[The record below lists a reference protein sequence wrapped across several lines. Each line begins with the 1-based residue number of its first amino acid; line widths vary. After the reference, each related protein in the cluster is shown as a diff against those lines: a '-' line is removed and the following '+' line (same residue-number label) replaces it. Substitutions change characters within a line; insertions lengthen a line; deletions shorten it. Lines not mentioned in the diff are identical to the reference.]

1 MFGPGRPES
10 RGPQGETNGGLKSA
24 AKTEPQ
30 LLRVNRV
37 CASSSGV
44 KIVVGGLPVEA
55 KIDSGAEI
63 TILSTTAFEQLREKP
78 KKLRGVNMQLADQG
92 STMRG
97 FVTRPVGLKI
107 GGMTFHE
114 QVHVA
119 PISDQ
124 MLLGHD
130 LLHHWGVIHDMGTN
144 TTLIGNE
151 RIPLKMNVQNSL
163 PTVGRVT
170 ASRRAVIPPN
180 SVVRLSGKLD
190 TTLGDYYIEPV
201 DASHL
206 FIPRTV
212 RKADECPV
220 VCLVNLSDQY
230 QSVKKGQFLENA
242 YEVQEVLD
250 PMQEDLDHGKE
261 GTTPDHVFCG
271 SVQVNDSTTPTTGRV
286 PEHLQQLAADSSA
299 YLTVDQREELG
310 KLLSEFEDVF
320 AKHDFDLGE
329 FTTIEH
335 AIDTG
340 DANPIKQGMR
350 RTPAVFAGEEEAH
363 LRKMLDAGVI
373 QESISEWASAPV
385 LIRKKDGT
393 VRWCIDYRALN
404 DVTVKDTFPLPLVND
419 CLDALSG
426 STWF

>member
-1 MFGPGRPES
+1 MRSASLVRRNRTNPCRTSAPPFRAEKNAGKAACRPTFPKVGQSRRDAGKAACGPTFPKVGQSRRDAGKAACGPTFPKVGQSRKDAGKAACGPTSPKTGRSPKEPQMFGLGRPES
-10 RGPQGETNGGLKSA
+10 RGPQGETNGGLKPA

-63 TILSTTAFEQLREKP
+63 TILSTTAFEKLREKP
-78 KKLRGVNMQLADQG
+78 KMLREVNMQLADQG

-97 FVTRPVGLKI
+97 FITRPVGLKI

-144 TTLIGNE
+144 TLLIGNE
-151 RIPLKMNVQNSL
+151 RIPLNMNVRNSI

-170 ASRRAVIPPN
+170 AARRAVIPPN

-230 QSVKKGQFLENA
+230 HTGDRIHNA
-242 YEVQEVLD
+242 N
-250 PMQEDLDHGKE
+250 HGKST
-261 GTTPDHVFCG
+261 GT
-271 SVQVNDSTTPTTGRV
+271 S
-286 PEHLQQLAADSSA
+286 AAA
-299 YLTVDQREELG
+299 RGGLKRLPNKGPKKRTWETAER
-310 KLLSEFEDVF
+310 
-320 AKHDFDLGE
+320 
-329 FTTIEH
+329 I
-335 AIDTG
+335 
-340 DANPIKQGMR
+340 R
-350 RTPAVFAGEEEAH
+350 RCV
-363 LRKMLDAGVI
+363 RK
-373 QESISEWASAPV
+373 
-385 LIRKKDGT
+385 T
-393 VRWCIDYRALN
+393 
-404 DVTVKDTFPLPLVND
+404 
-419 CLDALSG
+419 
-426 STWF
+426 